1 MARQRKNK
9 TETHPLRIE
18 HLVETEHKAG
28 VDLAWI
34 VVFGTILCVLAIAF
48 AVPDAVLDRVADTSG
63 LNVNGVLAL
72 ITVVPLGAS
81 AFAFRRYRDAVGAQ
95 RELTH
100 LSLHD
105 ALTGLPNRR
114 HLREVLP
121 EAFRYAKRF
130 NTKAA
135 VLFVDLDGFK
145 AVNDTYGHEVG
156 DRLMHAVGERLVR
169 AVGEDRWVARY
180 AGDEFV
186 IIDPAPTTLEHAARF
201 AREMISTI
209 EVPFE
214 LGADRIAISAS
225 VGVAYGDTA
234 DEPDDVLR
242 DADTAMYDAK
252 HSDNRTAVFSESM
265 RLRLTPATA
274 ERRLQR
280 ALDDG
285 EFRLLYQP
293 IVALRTSRIV
303 GCEGLLRWDDPER
316 GMIPPGDFLSSLEET
331 GLILPVGRWG
341 LEEACRHA
349 AVWAGQT
356 PSGQTP
362 LRVTFNVSPR
372 QLGQSDFI
380 DDLSSAIDASGV
392 DPTLLYLELTETS
405 LIADPRAAWTALS
418 AARELGVGMALD
430 DFGTG
435 YSSLSHLRN
444 FDFELLKL
452 DGTYVSG
459 LGERSTDEAIVRHVA
474 SLARALGIATV
485 AEGVQDAKQVE
496 RLLEIGCELGQGYF
510 FSDPQPPTI
519 IGSLLHRQYEGSAS
533 ESPPPT
539 PSPATRSLG
548 APAPAEEEAAPV
560 VLPKL
565 RQTTPVAPD

>member
-1 MARQRKNK
+1 MARKK
-9 TETHPLRIE
+9 EVETNPLRIE

-72 ITVVPLGAS
+72 TTVVPLGAT
-81 AFAFRRYRDAVGAQ
+81 AFAYRRYRDAVGAQ

-121 EAFRYAKRF
+121 EAFRHARRF
-130 NTKAA
+130 HTRAA

-145 AVNDTYGHEVG
+145 SVNDTYGHEVG
-156 DRLMHAVGERLVR
+156 DRLMVAVGERLSR
-169 AVGEDRWVARY
+169 SIGPDRWVARY

-186 IIDPAPTTLEHAARF
+186 IIDPAPTTLDHAARF
-201 AREMISTI
+201 ARELIGVI
-209 EVPFE
+209 ETPFE
-214 LGADRIAISAS
+214 LGADRIGISAS
-225 VGVAYGDTA
+225 IGIAYGDTA
-234 DEPDDVLR
+234 DDPDEVLR

-252 HSDNRTAVFSESM
+252 HSENRTAVFSEAM
-265 RLRLTPATA
+265 RARLTPATA
-274 ERRLQR
+274 ERRLQG

-293 IVALRTSRIV
+293 IVALRSGRIV
-303 GCEGLLRWDDPER
+303 GCEGLLRWDDPKR

-331 GLILPVGRWG
+331 GLILPVGRWV
-341 LEEACRHA
+341 LEEACRQA

-356 PSGQTP
+356 PPGQTP
-362 LRVTFNVSPR
+362 LRVTINVSPR
-372 QLGQSDFI
+372 QLGQADFA
-380 DDLSSAIDASGV
+380 DDLRSALESSGV
-392 DPTLLYLELTETS
+392 DPSLIYLELTEAS
-405 LIADPRAAWTALS
+405 LIADPRAAWTALT

-435 YSSLSHLRN
+435 YSSLTHLRN

-452 DGTYVSG
+452 DSSYVSG
-459 LGERSTDEAIVRHVA
+459 LGERPIDEAIVRHVA
-474 SLARALGIATV
+474 SLARGLGIATV
-485 AEGVQDAKQVE
+485 AEGVRDAGQVD
-496 RLLEIGCELGQGYF
+496 RLLDIGCELGQGFF
-510 FSDPQPPTI
+510 FSEPQPPTI
-519 IGSLLHRQYEGSAS
+519 IDSLLSRQFGSA
-533 ESPPPT
+533 EAGGT
-539 PSPATRSLG
+539 
-548 APAPAEEEAAPV
+548 APAAPPSKPTTVEVAAAASAPV

-565 RQTTPVAPD
+565 RSTAPVTPA

>member
-1 MARQRKNK
+1 MARK
-9 TETHPLRIE
+9 TKPDPHPLRID

-34 VVFGTILCVLAIAF
+34 VVLGTFLCVLAIAF
-48 AVPDAVLDRVADTSG
+48 AVPDALFDRIADTSG
-63 LNVNGVLAL
+63 LNVNGVIAL
-72 ITVVPLGAS
+72 ITVLPLGAT
-81 AFAFRRYRDAVGAQ
+81 AFAFRRYRDAVRAQ

-114 HLREVLP
+114 HLREVMP

-130 NTKAA
+130 NTRAG
-135 VLFVDLDGFK
+135 VLFIDLDGFK
-145 AVNDTYGHEVG
+145 SVNDTYGHEVG
-156 DRLMHAVGERLVR
+156 DRLMAAVGERLVR
-169 AVGEDRWVARY
+169 AAGEDRWVARY

-186 IIDPAPTTLEHAARF
+186 IIDPAPTTTEHSARF
-201 AREMISTI
+201 ARELIGII
-209 EVPFE
+209 ETPFE
-214 LGADRIAISAS
+214 LGADRIRISAS
-225 VGVAYGDTA
+225 VGVAHGDVA
-234 DEPDDVLR
+234 DDPEDVLH

-252 HSDNRTAVFSESM
+252 HSENRTAVFSASM
-265 RLRLTPATA
+265 RARLTPATA

-280 ALDDG
+280 ALEDG

-293 IVALRTSRIV
+293 IVALRSGRIV

-316 GMIPPGDFLSSLEET
+316 GMIPPGDFLASLEET
-331 GLILPVGRWG
+331 GLILPVGRWV
-341 LEEACRHA
+341 LEEACRQA
-349 AVWAGQT
+349 SIWAGQT

-362 LRVTFNVSPR
+362 LRVTMNVSPR
-372 QLGQSDFI
+372 QIGQSDFI
-380 DDLSSAIDASGV
+380 DDLRAALTAQST
-392 DPTLLYLELTETS
+392 DPSLIFLELTETS

-452 DGTYVSG
+452 DGSYVSG
-459 LGERSTDEAIVRHVA
+459 LGERPTDEAIVRHVA

-485 AEGVQDAKQVE
+485 AEGIQEAAQVD
-496 RLLEIGCELGQGYF
+496 RLLEIGCELGQGFYF
-510 FSDPQPPTI
+510 SEPQPPTI
-519 IGSLLHRQYEGSAS
+519 IGSLLSRQFS
-533 ESPPPT
+533 ETDEADAVPL
-539 PSPATRSLG
+539 A
-548 APAPAEEEAAPV
+548 APDQSDAPAPV

-565 RQTTPVAPD
+565 RKTTPAKPS

>member
-1 MARQRKNK
+1 MARK
-9 TETHPLRIE
+9 TKPEPHPLRID

-63 LNVNGVLAL
+63 LNVNGILAL
-72 ITVVPLGAS
+72 TTVVPLGAT

-105 ALTGLPNRR
+105 GMTGLPNRR

-121 EAFRYAKRF
+121 EAFHHAKRF
-130 NTKAA
+130 HTKAG

-145 AVNDTYGHEVG
+145 MVNDTYGHEVG
-156 DRLMHAVGERLVR
+156 DRLMVAVGERLVR
-169 AVGEDRWVARY
+169 SAGEDRWVARY

-186 IIDPAPTTLEHAARF
+186 IIDPAPTTLDHTVRF
-201 AREMISTI
+201 ARELISDI
-209 EVPFE
+209 ETPFE
-214 LGADRIAISAS
+214 LGADRIRISAS
-225 VGVAYGDTA
+225 IGVAYGDIS
-234 DEPDDVLR
+234 DDPDDVLR

-265 RLRLTPATA
+265 RTRLTPATA
-274 ERRLQR
+274 EKRLQR

-316 GMIPPGDFLSSLEET
+316 GMVPPGDFLSSLEET
-331 GLILPVGRWG
+331 GLILPVGRWVLG
-341 LEEACRHA
+341 EACRQA
-349 AVWAGQT
+349 AVWAAQT
-356 PSGQTP
+356 PSGHTP
-362 LRVTFNVSPR
+362 LRVTLNVSPR
-372 QLGQSDFI
+372 QIGQSDFI
-380 DDLSSAIDASGV
+380 DDLRSAIDTAGV
-392 DPTLLYLELTETS
+392 DPSLLYLELTETS

-459 LGERSTDEAIVRHVA
+459 LGERKTDEAIVRHVA
-474 SLARALGIATV
+474 SLARSLGIATV

-510 FSDPQPPTI
+510 FSEPQPPTI
-519 IGSLLHRQYEGSAS
+519 IASLLSRQFDTAGS
-533 ESPPPT
+533 T
-539 PSPATRSLG
+539 
-548 APAPAEEEAAPV
+548 APAALDTPPAGVGTTEPAPV

-565 RQTTPVAPD
+565 RKTTPVAPS

>member
-1 MARQRKNK
+1 MARTTKP
-9 TETHPLRIE
+9 EPHPLRIE

-48 AVPDAVLDRVADTSG
+48 AVPDAVLDSIADTSG

-72 ITVVPLGAS
+72 TTVVPLGAT

-121 EAFRYAKRF
+121 EAFKYAKRF
-130 NTKAA
+130 HTRSS
-135 VLFVDLDGFK
+135 VLFIDLDGFK
-145 AVNDTYGHEVG
+145 SVNDTYGHEVG
-156 DRLMHAVGERLVR
+156 DRLMVAVGERLVR
-169 AVGEDRWVARY
+169 AAGEDRWVARY

-186 IIDPAPTTLEHAARF
+186 VIDPAPTTAEHSARF
-201 AREMISTI
+201 ARELIGII
-209 EVPFE
+209 ETPFE
-214 LGADRIAISAS
+214 LGADRIRISAS
-225 VGVAYGDTA
+225 VGLAHGDVS
-234 DEPDDVLR
+234 DDPEQVLR

-265 RLRLTPATA
+265 RARLTPATA
-274 ERRLQR
+274 EARLQR

-303 GCEGLLRWDDPER
+303 GCEGLLRWDDPDR

-331 GLILPVGRWG
+331 GLILPVGRWV
-341 LEEACRHA
+341 LEEACRQA
-349 AVWAGQT
+349 AIWAGQT

-362 LRVTFNVSPR
+362 LRVTLNVSPR
-372 QLGQSDFI
+372 QIGQSDFV
-380 DDLSSAIDASGV
+380 DDLRTAIDSTDV
-392 DPTLLYLELTETS
+392 DPSLLFLELTESS
-405 LIADPRAAWTALS
+405 LIADPRAAWTALT
-418 AARELGVGMALD
+418 AARDLGVGMALD

-444 FDFELLKL
+444 FDFELLKI
-452 DGTYVSG
+452 DGSYVSC
-459 LGERSTDEAIVRHVA
+459 LGERPTDEAIVRHVV

-485 AEGVQDAKQVE
+485 AEGVQDAAQVE

-510 FSDPQPPTI
+510 FSEPQPPTI
-519 IGSLLHRQYEGSAS
+519 IASLLGRQYGES
-533 ESPPPT
+533 ESP
-539 PSPATRSLG
+539 
-548 APAPAEEEAAPV
+548 APAPTPLDPPAAVSAEPAPV

-565 RQTTPVAPD
+565 RKTTPVAPD